1 MENEQGAQRC
11 DDHQGHLD
19 RLHPESGRSCRDKS
33 SKGRNFGLEAKQTNL
48 DTANMYDCDK
58 V

>member
-1 MENEQGAQRC
+1 MENEQREQRC
-11 DDHQGHLD
+11 DLD
-19 RLHPESGRSCRDKS
+19 WLHPESGRSCRDKS